1 MKVEKKQMC
10 RYKKQEQQD
19 LIEFLCGKEAIPSD
33 SCYASK
39 KNIKQIFVYY
49 FSVNYAK
56 KTNINPQT
64 SKKYINSKMPIMG
77 GSSISFNKI

>member
-1 MKVEKKQMC
+1 MC

-56 KTNINPQT
+56 KTNINPQI
-64 SKKYINSKMPIMG
+64 SKKIHQKAKRPTMG
-77 GSSISFNKI
+77 GSSISFYKI